1 MIRTASEQ
9 DIDSVLKIEK
19 LSFQTQWSSRSFR
32 KALQEIFLVENE
44 VNGFLIADC
53 RRQNGCVATIKRLA
67 VHPEK
72 RRMGIGKVL
81 IEAGLTILMDQGV
94 EKVMLNVESSSY
106 PAFSLYTKYGFRV
119 TYSSFRY
126 ASILY
131 AMDPKVSTFFT
142 MELQMNKKNTLALR
156 SPLVENPKHNLNGIL
171 PPFEIEGRDG
181 GAWDGILW

>member
-9 DIDSVLKIEK
+9 DIGSVLKIEK
-19 LSFQTQWSSRSFR
+19 LSFQTQWSLRSFR
-32 KALQEIFLVENE
+32 KALQEIFLVEDK
-44 VNGFLIADC
+44 VAGFLIASC
-53 RRQNGCVATIKRLA
+53 RRQKSCVATIKRLA

-72 RRMGIGKVL
+72 RRMGIGKEL
-81 IEAGLTILMDQGV
+81 LEAGLATLMDQGV
-94 EKVMLNVESSSY
+94 GKVMLNVESSSY
-106 PAFSLYTKYGFRV
+106 PAFGLYAKYGFKV

-142 MELQMNKKNTLALR
+142 MELQMNNKNALALR
-156 SPLVENPKHNLNGIL
+156 SPLVENPKHKLNGIL

-181 GAWDGILW
+181 GIWDEILW

>member
-9 DIDSVLKIEK
+9 DLDSVLKIEK
-19 LSFQTQWSSRSFR
+19 LSFQNRWSSISFR
-32 KALQEIFLVENE
+32 KALQEIFLVEDE

-53 RRQNGCVATIKRLA
+53 RWKKSCVATIKRLA
-67 VHPEK
+67 VHPEN
-72 RRMGIGKVL
+72 RRMGIGKAL
-81 IEAGLTILMDQGV
+81 LEAGLAILMDQGV

-156 SPLVENPKHNLNGIL
+156 SPLVENPKHNLNAIL

-181 GAWDGILW
+181 GAWDEILW